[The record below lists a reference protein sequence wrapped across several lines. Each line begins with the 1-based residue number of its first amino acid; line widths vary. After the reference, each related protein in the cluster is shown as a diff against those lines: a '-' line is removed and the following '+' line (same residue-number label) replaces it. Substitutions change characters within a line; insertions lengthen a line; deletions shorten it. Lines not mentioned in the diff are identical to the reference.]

1 MKPSEKVIKTIRQLI
16 DDDWLSADNQ
26 KYSKKQFEEMI
37 DNDPQRKLEYTVS
50 AICIVL
56 DEMAEKTKLAG
67 MGFGDF

>member
-37 DNDPQRKLEYTVS
+37 NNDSQRKLEYTVS

-67 MGFGDF
+67 MGYGDF

>member
-37 DNDPQRKLEYTVS
+37 NNDSQRKLEYTVS

-56 DEMAEKTKLAG
+56 DEMAEKTKLVG